1 MSPPRRRG
9 GLGAGRLGRTTIR
22 QVAAHADVSAATVSR
37 VLAGSPTVSPELTE
51 RVLDAVRRLGY
62 TPHAVAQSLASGRNR
77 VVGVLVPNLANPYF
91 YALIKRMLADAGRD
105 GYRLIVADSDES
117 VTAEQALWTNL
128 LDRTDGLILCSPR
141 SGPSALRQLSVH
153 GKPFIVLNRHIEEL
167 ALSEVVVDAYP
178 AMRQLALHVK
188 ELGHQHIAYLQG
200 PQHSWQA
207 KERWRAIRSVARLGL
222 TVTAIRSG
230 GTMDD
235 GYRCVDEVVRSG
247 CTAVLA
253 YNDLAAIGVIAG
265 LSERGIRVPEDL
277 SVAGFDDIPF
287 ARFVSP
293 PLTTVRSPQEE
304 VGSVGWKTM
313 AGLLQGGEAGSRTM
327 LAAYP
332 VIRAST
338 APPREQVR

>member
-1 MSPPRRRG
+1 
-9 GLGAGRLGRTTIR
+9 
-22 QVAAHADVSAATVSR
+22 VAAAAGVSAATVSR
-37 VLAGSPTVSPELTE
+37 VLAGSATVSAELAE

-91 YALIKRMLADAGRD
+91 YALIKRMLADAGKE

-117 VTAEQALWTNL
+117 VTAERALWTNL

-141 SGPSALRQLSVH
+141 SGPAAIRALAGH
-153 GKPFIVLNRHIEEL
+153 GKPLIILNRHFGEPT
-167 ALSEVVVDAYP
+167 LSEVVVDAYP
-178 AMRQLALHVK
+178 AMRQLCIQIR
-188 ELGHQHIAYLQG
+188 ELGHEHIVYLQG
-200 PQHSWQA
+200 PQRSWQA
-207 KERWRAIRSVARLGL
+207 KERWRAIRGVARLGL
-222 TVTAIRSG
+222 RVTAIRSG
-230 GTMDD
+230 ATMDD
-235 GYRCVDEVVRSG
+235 GYRAVAKIVHSG

-265 LSERGIRVPEDL
+265 LAERRLRVPEDL

-304 VGSVGWKTM
+304 VGSAGWKAM
-313 AGLLQGGEAGSRTM
+313 SGLLAGGEPGSRTM
-327 LAAYP
+327 LAAHP
-332 VIRAST
+332 VFRAST
-338 APPREQVR
+338 APPRP

>member
-1 MSPPRRRG
+1 
-9 GLGAGRLGRTTIR
+9 
-22 QVAAHADVSAATVSR
+22 
-37 VLAGSPTVSPELTE
+37 
-51 RVLDAVRRLGY
+51 
-62 TPHAVAQSLASGRNR
+62 
-77 VVGVLVPNLANPYF
+77 
-91 YALIKRMLADAGRD
+91 MLADAGRD

-117 VTAEQALWTNL
+117 VSSEQALWSNL

-141 SGPSALRQLSVH
+141 SSPTALKQLAVH
-153 GKPFIVLNRHIEEL
+153 GKPLIVLNRHIEEL
-167 ALSEVVVDAYP
+167 SLSEVVVDAYP
-178 AMRQLALHVK
+178 AMRQLAMQAR
-188 ELGHQHIAYLQG
+188 EFGHEHIAYLQG

-235 GYRCVDEVVRSG
+235 GYRTVDEIIRSG

-265 LSERGIRVPEDL
+265 LTERGIRVPEDM

-287 ARFVSP
+287 ARFMSP

-304 VGSVGWKTM
+304 VGSVAWKTM
-313 AGLLQGGEAGSRTM
+313 HGLLQGGEPGARTM
-327 LAAYP
+327 LAAHP
-332 VIRAST
+332 VIRGSV
-338 APPREQVR
+338 APPRLVEAMS